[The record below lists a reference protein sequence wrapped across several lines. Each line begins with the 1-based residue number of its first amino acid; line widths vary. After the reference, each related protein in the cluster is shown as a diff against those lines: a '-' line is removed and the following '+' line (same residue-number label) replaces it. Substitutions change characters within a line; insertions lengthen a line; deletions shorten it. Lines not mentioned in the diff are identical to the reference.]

1 VSVVVNV
8 LIPLSFSLAV
18 GAPVSPPCSG
28 EVVEYRV
35 YRSEALTGH
44 LRPIVGHELDE
55 SHLTELLA
63 KGIRMDYDTG
73 LKRLVVYPGLP
84 VICCDAFGD

>member
-44 LRPIVGHELDE
+44 LRLPQELDE
-55 SHLTELLA
+55 SYLTEIVA
-63 KGIRMDYDTG
+63 SGIRMTYDVD

-84 VICCDAFGD
+84 VIFCDSFGD